1 MASPSPS
8 RNFGQWKVL
17 LICPNGKLSAELAPL
32 LAEHLPFSPVLELKE
47 YPTRAVVSEALQDQG
62 CNLCFVDAES
72 SRDWALALI
81 SDLSML
87 DAKLPVVAVH
97 GSNDSE
103 YILRTLRQGA
113 TEFLFQPL
121 TSEHFVPVME
131 RIATLHRGKALN
143 HAKVYCVTP
152 AKGACGASTVACNLA
167 QHWKRVGAKK
177 ILLADL
183 DPLAGTVS
191 FQLKLKQNYSFMDA
205 LTRGSVLDEDV
216 WRGMV
221 HTSGGID
228 IMLSPDQPVHGI
240 DEAHNAA
247 NLLEFARSLYEVI
260 VVDSSGPYGQ
270 WNLTLAR
277 LCDELL
283 LVTTNE
289 LPALQA
295 TQRTLAYMDRNRID
309 RGKIKVV
316 VNRYHKDGGL
326 SRDVIESA
334 LHTDI
339 YHLVPSDY
347 ADVQSA
353 LVEGKPLPPG
363 TSVGRS
369 IIQLAEK
376 LSGKQASAQAAKT
389 SSLSSLF
396 SFLRR

>member
-1 MASPSPS
+1 MSSPAQN
-8 RNFGQWKVL
+8 RNFGQWKIL
-17 LICPNGKLSAELAPL
+17 LICPSSSISSEITPL
-32 LAEHLPFSPVLELKE
+32 LSEHLPFSPILELKE
-47 YPTRAVVSEALQDQG
+47 YPTRAVLSEALQEHG
-62 CNLCFVDAES
+62 CNICFVDTES
-72 SRDWALALI
+72 SRDWGLALL
-81 SDLSML
+81 SDISML
-87 DAKLPVVAVH
+87 DAKLPVVAIH
-97 GSNDSE
+97 AGNDSE

-121 TSEHFVPVME
+121 SSEHFVPVME
-131 RIATLHRGKALN
+131 RISAQHRGKSLHN
-143 HAKVYCVTP
+143 AKVYCITP
-152 AKGACGASTVACNLA
+152 SKGACGASTVACNLA
-167 QHWKRVGAKK
+167 QHWKRLGAKK

-205 LTRGSVLDEDV
+205 ITRGTALDEDI

-221 HTSGGID
+221 HTSGNID
-228 IMLSPDQPVHGI
+228 IILGPDQPVHGI

-247 NLLEFARSLYEVI
+247 HLIDFSRSLYEIVI
-260 VVDSSGPYGQ
+260 VDTGGAFGQ

-295 TQRTLAYMDRNRID
+295 TQRTLAYFDRNRVD
-309 RGKIKVV
+309 RAKIRIV
-316 VNRYHKDGGL
+316 VNRYHKDVGL

-347 ADVQSA
+347 EDVQKA
-353 LVEGKPLPPG
+353 LVEGKSLPPN
-363 TSVGRS
+363 TPVGRS

-376 LSGKQASAQAAKT
+376 LSGKKVAAPVTKS

-396 SFLRR
+396 SFMRR